1 MIELTK
7 FQWTGIIV
15 GSIISLISLIFIGQN
30 FFLLILGLGILAA
43 VGPFILAVVTQNK
56 EDKEKEEMFIE
67 FSRNLVESVNAGV
80 PISQSII
87 HVKDKT
93 YGNLSVNIRKL
104 ANQIELGIP
113 VNQALNIFSR
123 DVNNK
128 TVSRA
133 VTLIGEAEKAG
144 GDIGVILEAVANA
157 ISESDKLKK
166 ERKAAIDALV
176 VQGYIIFIIFLVIVL
191 VMQFKILP
199 LVQGI
204 SQLGEISAGGS
215 SDLVT
220 SPLGGGNQ
228 DLDISQMFFYL
239 LMVQGLFTGITI
251 GKLSEGTIK
260 AGVKH
265 SFILVFL
272 AFIVSASANL
282 FVG

>member
-1 MIELTK
+1 MIE
-7 FQWTGIIV
+7 WTITI
-15 GSIISLISLIFIGQN
+15 N
-30 FFLLILGLGILAA
+30 DKDGLQRFTQDFHSNLPTLMRKITRGLATRMA
-43 VGPFILAVVTQNK
+43 NDMK
-56 EDKEKEEMFIE
+56 
-67 FSRNLVESVNAGV
+67 
-80 PISQSII
+80 
-87 HVKDKT
+87 KT
-93 YGNLSVNIRKL
+93 L
-104 ANQIELGIP
+104 
-113 VNQALNIFSR
+113 
-123 DVNNK
+123 
-128 TVSRA
+128 
-133 VTLIGEAEKAG
+133 
-144 GDIGVILEAVANA
+144 
-157 ISESDKLKK
+157 
-166 ERKAAIDALV
+166 
-176 VQGYIIFIIFLVIVL
+176 IFIIFLVIVL